1 MTYTIRLSRRAEAY
15 LGRLD
20 RQTEDRIL
28 KRLAELRDDPYGPYS
43 KPLKNSGGQ
52 RSSRVGSIRIIFSVD
67 TEILTIEIN
76 TIAPRGRAYRD
87 L

>member
-28 KRLAELRDDPYGPYS
+28 KRLEVLREDPYGLHT

-52 RSSRVGSIRIIFSVD
+52 RSSRVGSIRIIFSVNAD
-67 TEILTIEIN
+67 MHTVEIN